1 MTSGHG
7 WTVSAKNNKTHDS
20 CLQSLAGFKLQSRNR
35 KVFVMMTTMAE
46 ENRSKK
52 YKKQI
57 FISRFPLRFEAQN
70 SELFIFLRSKIYC
83 YKTWKTWEKKR
94 KNKIKTFFS
103 QSESEEVSE
112 VIGQSTTTKTYS
124 CRLIGY
130 HWWDEFFSNLDL
142 NPWLHQSVQSVQSL
156 QSSWILQ
163 LLQSRSY
170 TSVSTAVKSRE
181 KNLQERQPRSSI
193 LTTVLLRSL
202 PAIRRR
208 RVPLRAPE
216 EPDGIP
222 TTSSSVQRPLT
233 HRSFAPGA
241 GVARDSV
248 SQ

>member
-20 CLQSLAGFKLQSRNR
+20 CLQSLAGFKLQFRNR

-94 KNKIKTFFS
+94 KNKIKTFFA

-124 CRLIGY
+124 CRLIG
-130 HWWDEFFSNLDL
+130 WSSLMGWIFLQPGLEPMTPSVGSVGSEPPVQL
-142 NPWLHQSVQSVQSL
+142 NPAAPTEQVLHVSL
-156 QSSWILQ
+156 HSSEEQ
-163 LLQSRSY
+163 
-170 TSVSTAVKSRE
+170 RE
-181 KNLQERQPRSSI
+181 KPPG
-193 LTTVLLRSL
+193 TAAALLHFNNGS
-202 PAIRRR
+202 
-208 RVPLRAPE
+208 APF
-216 EPDGIP
+216 
-222 TTSSSVQRPLT
+222 SASN
-233 HRSFAPGA
+233 
-241 GVARDSV
+241 
-248 SQ
+248 